1 MSKRDKLD
9 ISDIVG
15 ARPRVPHPSKSQA
28 SHIDLSR

>member
-15 ARPRVPHPSKSQA
+15 RPRVPHPSKSQA

>member
-9 ISDIVG
+9 ISDIEG
-15 ARPRVPHPSKSQA
+15 ARPRVIYPSRSQQ